1 MLKKSSA
8 STTWCCAFITAE
20 LALAVLLQLL
30 QGRASVW
37 CSYGAVV
44 LACLFALLCFEK
56 TPRYALTQAALLAT
70 VCADYFLVL
79 RGAEQ
84 KFVAMFFFLVAQLCY
99 FARLYQS
106 EPQKPRRIAHA
117 VSRGALCLITLA
129 VTLLVLGQNADGVA
143 LISMLYFANL
153 VLNVIFAFALR
164 EKPPL
169 FAIGLLLF
177 ACCDVF
183 VGLSLIEAYLP
194 LAEGGFIW
202 HLAHPGFNAAWV
214 FYVPSQ
220 ALIALSLA
228 KRK

>member
-1 MLKKSSA
+1 MLKKPSVRA
-8 STTWCCAFITAE
+8 ALCGAFAVAE
-20 LALAVLLQLL
+20 LALGILLQAL
-30 QGRASVW
+30 QGRAALW

-44 LACLFALLCFEK
+44 LACLFALLFFSGEWGY
-56 TPRYALTQAALLAT
+56 RFTQAALVAT

-79 RGAEQ
+79 KGGEQ
-84 KFVAMFFFLVAQLCY
+84 KLVAMLFFSVAQLCY
-99 FARLYQS
+99 FARICCADS
-106 EPQKPRRIAHA
+106 HKTRRTAHA
-117 VSRGALCLITLA
+117 ILRVITCALTLL
-129 VTLLVLGQNADGVA
+129 VTLLVLGANADSVA
-143 LISMLYFANL
+143 LVSMFYFANL

-164 EKPPL
+164 ERPPL

-194 LAEGGFIW
+194 LTEGGLIW

>member
-1 MLKKSSA
+1 MLKKPTVRA
-8 STTWCCAFITAE
+8 ALCGAFIAAE
-20 LALAVLLQLL
+20 LALAILLQVLKSP
-30 QGRASVW
+30 ASVW

-44 LACLFALLCFEK
+44 LACLFALLFFEK
-56 TPRYALTQAALLAT
+56 SWCYALTQAALLAT

-84 KFVAMFFFLVAQLCY
+84 KLTAMLFFTVTQLCY
-99 FARLYQS
+99 FGRIYVSDAH
-106 EPQKPRRIAHA
+106 KKRRTVHLFLRI
-117 VSRGALCLITLA
+117 SLLIFTLA
-129 VTLLVLGQNADGVA
+129 LTLSVLGANADGVA
-143 LISMLYFANL
+143 LVSMLYFANL
-153 VLNVIFAFALR
+153 VLNVIFAFIVR

-169 FAIGLLLF
+169 FALGLLLF
-177 ACCDVF
+177 ACCDIF

-194 LAEGGFIW
+194 LSEGGLIW